1 MKALVECM
9 DAGEK
14 SVRPILTFIMISK
27 NADTTTRTT
36 TCKVAWSGECQILN
50 GCWVGVCTQSGRDWM
65 ISSIDFKS
73 LDLIFLARII
83 IKGDTTFAR

>member
-1 MKALVECM
+1 MKALVVCM

-36 TCKVAWSGECQILN
+36 TCKVAWGGECQILN
-50 GCWVGVCTQSGRDWM
+50 GCWIGVCTQSGRDWM
-65 ISSIDFKS
+65 ISSIDSKS
-73 LDLIFLARII
+73 LDLMFLARII
-83 IKGDTTFAR
+83 IN